1 MEKNI
6 TDSEEEP
13 TQTTGGEPEERAAW
27 RHIRRAHEEFRGE
40 HQIAEYVARMEI
52 GECARVLA
60 ASPEALRSLATLRD
74 DCRVERGE
82 SRSFEEVIRAWTL
95 NVLSGT
101 EGG

>member
-1 MEKNI
+1 MENI
-6 TDSEEEP
+6 TDPEEEP
-13 TQTTGGEPEERAAW
+13 GQTTEEEPEERAAW
-27 RHIRRAHEEFRGE
+27 RHIMKAHQELRGE
-40 HQIAEYVARMEI
+40 HQLAEYVARMEI

-60 ASPEALRSLATLRD
+60 ASPQTLSSLATLRD